1 MLGDRKVFCNLLPV
15 QVLLSLPPAMSHL
28 FARETGLE
36 PPQWFASHDPVGEKL
51 GSGGGTAHL
60 LREAWRNEPG
70 LNYADWAAR
79 EKRIVLHAGGQSRRL
94 PAYAAS
100 GKSLLPMPVFRWS
113 RGQRLNQT
121 LLDLQV
127 ELPTRLL
134 QAAPASLRWLILSGD
149 VLLRGEEDLPSLPEA
164 DVVCL
169 GLWAHPEQASRHG
182 VFFLPRE
189 NPEELDFVLQK
200 PAVATIHQQIE
211 SHLFLLDIGLWLLS
225 ERALRLLLRRC
236 GWDVESSA
244 ETHRPLQPLDLYGT
258 FGPALG
264 RRPTQPDPEIS
275 ALRTAVLPLP
285 GGEFFHFG
293 TNAEL
298 ISSCLALQN
307 RTLDQRRIFGGW
319 VKPHPSIFVQNAQTE
334 IALSPE
340 QQTIWIENSHLSR
353 GWLLLREH
361 LITGVPQNEWHLAL
375 RAGQCVDMLP
385 MRPEVGGGWAL
396 RPYHLQDAFRG
407 ALREAIWL
415 GTPIPHWLEQHQL
428 SLETLGLSPETDL
441 QAARLFPVCQDLEQ
455 AGKLLAWMLAEN
467 PPAGSP
473 EQKLYRLAPR
483 LCADELAIHADLEAL
498 FAQRRRFLRA
508 SLPQLARHAAR
519 SVFYQVDLRHLA
531 GEYAAAGWELPEQVP
546 HSLSEGVAGLGA
558 VHDRMFR
565 AAVLT
570 AQGKDAH
577 PLEKEAFALLRKA
590 VMERTQPLTAPPRNT
605 LLPDQILWGRSPLR
619 MDLAGGWSDTPPFC
633 FLEGGQVVNVAV
645 ELNGQPPVQVF
656 ARVTEEPWLRIRS
669 IDLGQSTT
677 LEDYAAINT
686 YAELGSGFAIAK
698 AALALA
704 GFHPDFCPGAPFLSL
719 QEQLRQFGGGIE
731 LSLLAAVPKGSG
743 LGTSSILAATILG
756 VLNELCGL
764 GWDVHTIA
772 QKTLALEQMLTSGG
786 GWQDQ
791 YGGLLPGL
799 KLLRTVP
806 GLEQTPQVRWL
817 PDDLLTHPQHASQL
831 LLYYTGITRTARD
844 ILGGIVR
851 GMFLNAQPEL
861 PLLSEIARQARRMA
875 EALEARSWSAF
886 GEALLGSWN
895 LNQALDEGTNPPELA
910 RLLPELEPHLSGL
923 KLLGAGGGGYLL
935 LAARNS
941 TAAQHLREILSRNP
955 TDPGARL
962 VDFSV
967 SKTGLQI
974 SRS

>member
-1 MLGDRKVFCNLLPV
+1 M
-15 QVLLSLPPAMSHL
+15 QVLLSLPPALSHL

-36 PPQWFASHDPVGEKL
+36 PPQWFARHDPVGEKL
-51 GSGGGTAHL
+51 GSGGGTAYL
-60 LREAWRNEPG
+60 LREAWRNKPE
-70 LNYADWAAR
+70 LNYADWAER

-100 GKSLLPMPVFRWS
+100 GRSLLPMPVFRWS
-113 RGQRLNQT
+113 
-121 LLDLQV
+121 
-127 ELPTRLL
+127 
-134 QAAPASLRWLILSGD
+134 
-149 VLLRGEEDLPSLPEA
+149 
-164 DVVCL
+164 
-169 GLWAHPEQASRHG
+169 
-182 VFFLPRE
+182 
-189 NPEELDFVLQK
+189 
-200 PAVATIHQQIE
+200 
-211 SHLFLLDIGLWLLS
+211 HLFPLDIGLWRLS
-225 ERALRLLLRRC
+225 ERAMRLLLGRC
-236 GWDVESSA
+236 GWNVESSP
-244 ETHRPLQPLDLYGT
+244 ETHRPLHSLDLYGT

-275 ALRTAVLPLP
+275 APRMAVLPLP

-298 ISSCLALQN
+298 ISSCLGLQN

-340 QQTIWIENSHLSR
+340 QQTIWIENSHHLSR
-353 GWLLLREH
+353 GWRLLREH
-361 LITGVPQNEWHLAL
+361 LITAILRNDWHLQL

-396 RPYHLQDAFRG
+396 RPYHMQDAFRG

-415 GTPIPHWLEQHQL
+415 GTPIPCWLEQHQL
-428 SLETLGLSPETDL
+428 SLELLEPSPETDL
-441 QAARLFPVCQDLEQ
+441 PAARLFPVCQDLEQ

-473 EQKLYRLAPR
+473 EQELYRLAPR
-483 LCADELAIHADLEAL
+483 LSADELATHADLQAL
-498 FAQRRRFLRA
+498 FAQRRRFLRG
-508 SLPQLARHAAR
+508 SLPHLARHAAR
-519 SVFYQVDLRHLA
+519 SVFSQVDLRHLA
-531 GEYAAAGWELPEQVP
+531 GEYAAAGWELPGHVP

-565 AAVLT
+565 AAVLS
-570 AQGKDAH
+570 AQGKDAQT
-577 PLEKEAFALLRKA
+577 LEKEAFALLRKA
-590 VMERTQPLTAPPRNT
+590 IMERTQPLTAPPRNT

-619 MDLAGGWSDTPPFC
+619 MDLAGGWSDTPPLC
-633 FLEGGQVVNVAV
+633 FLEGDQVVNVAV

-669 IDLGQSTT
+669 LDLGQSAT

-686 YAELGSGFAIAK
+686 YAEWGSGFAIAK

-719 QEQLRQFGGGIE
+719 REQLRQFGGGIE
-731 LSLLAAVPKGSG
+731 LSLLAAVPQGSG
-743 LGTSSILAATILG
+743 LGTSSFLAATILG

-764 GWDVHTIA
+764 GWDVQIIA
-772 QKTLALEQMLTSGG
+772 QKTLALEQRLTSGG

-817 PDDLLTHPQHASQL
+817 PDDLLTHPPHASQL

-844 ILGGIVR
+844 ILGGHRASNVPQRPTRTPPPGGNCPTGPPHGR
-851 GMFLNAQPEL
+851 G
-861 PLLSEIARQARRMA
+861 SG
-875 EALEARSWSAF
+875 S
-886 GEALLGSWN
+886 ALLERIWGGSSGQ
-895 LNQALDEGTNPPELA
+895 LEFESGPGFGDESVGVGGPDVRA
-910 RLLPELEPHLSGL
+910 GASLPRTE
-923 KLLGAGGGGYLL
+923 A
-935 LAARNS
+935 
-941 TAAQHLREILSRNP
+941 
-955 TDPGARL
+955 
-962 VDFSV
+962 
-967 SKTGLQI
+967 
-974 SRS
+974 SRSRWGRLFAPRSPKLHRSPARAGNSFPQSYRTWSPLGGLFRIQNRPANLPFVTSFAFPHA